1 MCERGP
7 LRRQRRIDALIAVH
21 SAGWDRAVERI
32 HKLLVEFAHEPAGE
46 LAPALLAPAGR
57 PVLHRGAPCDA

>member
-21 SAGWDRAVERI
+21 SCTWDRAAERV
-32 HKLLVEFAHEPAGE
+32 HRLMVEFAREPAGLPE
-46 LAPALLAPAGR
+46 RVPAALLAPAIK
-57 PVLHRGAPCDA
+57 GAARAAA